1 MKKVKILFLVLLAC
15 LLSVNAIAAAPAK
28 KIVINYWTHTDDN
41 RTRIEKQYIAEFQK
55 LHPNVEVRRVEYEA
69 SKMGDIV
76 LTAFSANNGPDLFN
90 LPIEQEYGYIIN
102 GRVAPVDYK
111 AIGYKSLDAL
121 KADYMKNT
129 FESVTVK
136 GKIYGLP
143 LEITNWSIFINKKI
157 FRSVGLDPEKDYPK
171 TWEEMADISE
181 KLVIRNGDI
190 ITRRG
195 FDFRYPYYLVS
206 FLPMV
211 QQLGGDLLDA
221 KGQKAIVNEKA
232 WLKLLT
238 YMKEWGPH
246 GRNLG
251 SPTYTAA
258 RKVFNKDNNDIA
270 MCLSGFYQIGR
281 IRDDN
286 PAFYESKEWMVVPF
300 PVFKDAV
307 NNVACAYYGHFLM
320 VNSQIS
326 KEKQTMAWKLAKY
339 MLDHPMEYLK
349 EVNLIQPRT
358 NLIESQE
365 FKNMPY
371 TKVFMDDMARAK
383 PVITHPNGYQFERYI
398 KEAVESV
405 MLAGKS
411 PEEALK
417 TLKNKIQEILDE
429 Q

>member
-1 MKKVKILFLVLLAC
+1 MKKVRILLLAVLVC
-15 LLSVNAIAAAPAK
+15 VLSVNAFAAK
-28 KIVINYWTHTDDN
+28 KIVLNYWTHTDDN
-41 RTRIEKQYIAEFQK
+41 RTKLENRYIAEFQK
-55 LHPNVEVRRVEYEA
+55 LYPNVEIRRVENEA

-90 LPIEQEYGYIIN
+90 LPIEQEYGYMVN

-111 AIGYKSLDAL
+111 AMGYKNLDAL

-129 FESVTVK
+129 FDSVTMK

-143 LEITNWSIFINKKI
+143 LELTNWSIFINKKI
-157 FRSVGLDPEKDYPK
+157 FRSAGLDPEKDYPK

-206 FLPMV
+206 FIPMV

-221 KGQKAIVNEKA
+221 KGKKAIVNDRAWIKA
-232 WLKLLT
+232 LT
-238 YMKEWGPH
+238 FMKEWGPH

-251 SPTYTAA
+251 SPTYTSA
-258 RKVFNKDNNDIA
+258 RKIFNKDNNDIA
-270 MCLSGFYQIGR
+270 MCLSGFYQEGR

-307 NNVACAYYGHFLM
+307 NNTACAYYGHFLM

-326 KEKQTMAWKLAKY
+326 KGKQTIAWKFAKY
-339 MLDHPMEYLK
+339 MMDHPMEYL
-349 EVNLIQPRT
+349 EQVNLIQPRMS
-358 NLIESQE
+358 LIESE
-365 FKNMPY
+365 TFKKMPY

-383 PVITHPNGYQFERYI
+383 PVLTHQNGYQFERYI
-398 KEAVESV
+398 KEAIESV

-417 TLKNKIQEILDE
+417 TLKRKIQEVLDE